1 MTLKKYKPYLFSIT
15 IPLAVGG
22 VSAFFTMKGM
32 PYYDTQ
38 IKPWFSPP
46 DAVFPIVWTILYIL
60 MGISAARIW
69 QSADPKKK
77 QALKTYVLQLA
88 VNFFWSVIFFGL
100 HQYFLAFLWLLLLII
115 LIAKMILQ
123 FAQIDKTAAKLQ
135 IPYLL
140 WCCFAAI
147 LNFEVWWL
155 NR

>member
-1 MTLKKYKPYLFSIT
+1 MTLKKYKPYAISIA

-22 VSAFFTMKGM
+22 ISAFFTRKGM

-60 MGISAARIW
+60 MGISALRIW
-69 QSADPKKK
+69 RSNDPKKTG
-77 QALKTYVLQLA
+77 ALKIYAVQLL
-88 VNFFWSVIFFGL
+88 VNFLWSVIFFGL
-100 HQYFLAFLWLLLLII
+100 KQYFFAFLWLLLLIV
-115 LIAKMILQ
+115 LVSKMIWA
-123 FAQIDKTAAKLQ
+123 FAHIDLKAAKLQ
-135 IPYLL
+135 FPYLL
-140 WCCFAAI
+140 WCMFAAI